1 MLQSLHVHN
10 FALLEDAHAEFT
22 PGFNVFTGETCAGK
36 SILIDAFGMVLGGR
50 ASVDYVRSGTEGLW
64 VQAVFDIANQE
75 DIKNILREQGIE
87 AEDDLFL
94 KRQISVAG
102 KSRALVNGVQVPLA
116 VLKQIGTALVD
127 IHGQHENQALLK
139 PEAAR
144 LVTDAFGGASLLA
157 ALAAYKKEYA
167 LYVEAQTKLA
177 QLQQDNAKQDLL
189 MDRYAWE
196 INEITK
202 ASLVVG
208 EEEGLEAEA
217 RLLQNGE
224 RIIKSVNAAYE
235 QLDEEDAVLSRLA
248 RVRDDLV
255 YAARYDERLATFAE
269 AVDSAWINLDDC
281 RSELADYLSRSD
293 FNEERAT
300 EVQQRLDTIYRLQ
313 KKYGGSTEAVLA
325 YLEATQ
331 EKLEQLQ
338 DIAAALEKAQR
349 ELAQATK
356 RLSVAAATLT
366 QERERSAAA
375 LSQSITTHIHDLAMP
390 NGSFKIALAP
400 LERFTSTGRDAVRFL
415 FSGNLGEPLNDL
427 EKVASGGE
435 LSRIAL
441 AMKTVLMHTA
451 QVGTM
456 VFDEIDTGVGGVTAQ
471 KMAEKIAA
479 IATVGQV
486 LCITHLPQIAAFADN
501 HIYIEKRSSEGRT
514 ATVLAVL
521 DYNQR
526 LQELVRMTA
535 GASTSRAALE
545 SATELLL
552 AADDVKKSLRKSAA
566 QK

>member
-10 FALLEDAHAEFT
+10 FALLEDAHADFT
-22 PGFNVFTGETCAGK
+22 PGFNVFTGETGAGK

-64 VQAVFDIANQE
+64 VQAVFDITNQE
-75 DIKNILREQGIE
+75 DIKNILREQGLE

-94 KRQISVAG
+94 KRQISAAG

-144 LVTDAFGGASLLA
+144 LVTDAFGGATLQA
-157 ALAAYKKEYA
+157 ALTAYQKDYE
-167 LYVEAQTKLA
+167 LYVKANKTLA
-177 QLQQDNAKQDLL
+177 QLQQDNEEQDLL

-202 ASLVVG
+202 ANLVVG

-217 RLLQNGE
+217 RLLQNSE
-224 RIIKSVNAAYE
+224 RIIRSVNAAYE
-235 QLDEEDAVLSRLA
+235 HLDDEDAVLARLA
-248 RVRDDLV
+248 RVRDELV
-255 YAARYDERLATFAE
+255 YAARYDERLQSLAE
-269 AVDSAWINLDDC
+269 VVDSAWINLDDC

-300 EVQQRLDTIYRLQ
+300 EVQQRLDTIYRLH

-325 YLEATQ
+325 YLESTQ
-331 EKLEQLQ
+331 AKLDQLQ
-338 DIAAALEKAQR
+338 NIAAALEKAQH

-356 RLSVAAATLT
+356 RLQVTAAALT
-366 QERERSAAA
+366 KERERSAAA

-390 NGSFKIALAP
+390 NGRLEIAITP
-400 LERFTSTGRDAVRFL
+400 LERFTTTGRDAVRFL

-441 AMKTVLMHTA
+441 AMKTVLMHTT

-501 HIYIEKRSSEGRT
+501 HIYIEKKSAEGRT
-514 ATVLAVL
+514 ATVLTVL

-535 GASTSRAALE
+535 GVSTSRAALE
-545 SATELLL
+545 SATELLV
-552 AADDVKKSLRKSAA
+552 AADEVKKSLRK
-566 QK
+566 